1 MKRIFVFIF
10 CSLIITSLQAQE
22 RNIGITPVLP
32 SGLDVPER
40 LHPTLQQKLLQIATN
55 NGYGS
60 ESNDFILTCNV
71 SVLEKTAVPVV
82 PPQINV
88 HLEISL
94 YVVNAIEKV
103 IVAEKSIEIAGIDK
117 TENSAY
123 TQALRQ
129 LNPRKPEIR
138 SFMTSARE
146 KIIDYYAERTP
157 VLIAKA
163 QSLAKTGKTDEA
175 LLTLSSIPESVPEYP
190 SVAELMSDIFLQ
202 DLNKKNESI
211 IISAQAAYAQKD
223 YTEALDILATVD
235 PLSNQFG
242 KATKMMEQIQSTM
255 EEKERQAKAEELERL
270 RIQME
275 YAQKVHEDEVMLK
288 KAQIES
294 SYKYASEIAPQT
306 SLTGSSTSAWLR
318 NLIGL

>member
-1 MKRIFVFIF
+1 M
-10 CSLIITSLQAQE
+10 
-22 RNIGITPVLP
+22 
-32 SGLDVPER
+32 
-40 LHPTLQQKLLQIATN
+40 
-55 NGYGS
+55 
-60 ESNDFILTCNV
+60 
-71 SVLEKTAVPVV
+71 
-82 PPQINV
+82 
-88 HLEISL
+88 
-94 YVVNAIEKV
+94 VNAIEKV

-129 LNPRKPEIR
+129 FNPRKPEIR

-211 IISAQAAYAQKD
+211 IISAQAAYTRKD
-223 YTEALDILATVD
+223 YTEALDILTTVD

-242 KATKMMEQIQSTM
+242 KASKMMEQIQSTM
-255 EEKERQAKAEELERL
+255 EENERQAKAEELERL

-306 SLTGSSTSAWLR
+306 SLTGSSTSTWLM

>member
-1 MKRIFVFIF
+1 MKRIFWSIICCFIAV
-10 CSLIITSLQAQE
+10 SLHAQE

-40 LHPTLQQKLLQIATN
+40 LHSTLQQKLLQIATN

-60 ESNDFILTCNV
+60 QSNDFILTCNV
-71 SVLEKTAVPVV
+71 SVLEKTAVPTV
-82 PPQINV
+82 PPQINL
-88 HLEISL
+88 HLEVSL

-138 SFMTSARE
+138 SFMASARE

-190 SVAELMSDIFLQ
+190 AVAELMSDIFLQ
-202 DLNKKNESI
+202 NLNKKNESI
-211 IISAQAAYAQKD
+211 VISAQAAYAQKD
-223 YTEALDILATVD
+223 YAEALDILAAVD
-235 PLSNQFG
+235 PLSNQFE
-242 KATKMMEQIQSTM
+242 KASKMMTQIQSAM
-255 EEKERQAKAEELERL
+255 DENERQVKAEELEFFQK
-270 RIQME
+270 QME

-294 SYKYASEIAPQT
+294 SYKYASEIAT
-306 SLTGSSTSAWLR
+306 DASLIGSSTSSWLTE
-318 NLIGL
+318 LIDL